1 MYTTRSE
8 QSRQHRL
15 DAKRRRRRRIRL
27 WIMLNTGIALA
38 IVLVGAYY
46 LHVVQPQEQ
55 QTAAIAS
62 AAEQSA
68 HLPESPE
75 PSDSPAAKDEPSATE
90 DENSQSGSDSV
101 NKQEVPEASQD
112 STEESPIQSKEQ
124 SGSSG
129 EHATGTKKVPT
140 TETDPVQNDAAKAQ
154 PDQLSADP
162 SADLQPATPA
172 GSSGQTVT
180 MNFGGDVMF
189 SGKVGELLAQKGYD
203 YPYEYVRKLFASD
216 DLSVVNLETPVTDS
230 ATTAADKTYAFKSSP
245 EALSHMAAAGI
256 DAVNLANNHILD
268 QGITGLQDTIRQL
281 DSSGIAYV
289 GAGNDSK
296 RAYEPVYF
304 QRKGIRIALL
314 GFSRVIPEA
323 GWNAGTNQPGV
334 ATAYDATAAEAAI
347 REAHSQADIVVVI
360 AHWGIERSDTTIAHQ
375 NDLAHR
381 FVDAGADLVIGGH
394 PHVLQG
400 LEQYKGKWIAYS
412 TGNFIFTHSLTEKTW
427 DTAVFQAKCTVRGDC
442 SMQVIPYTANL
453 GQPVPMAEEQGQAL
467 LRRLQTLSGTIQFDI
482 KGNAIS

>member
-27 WIMLNTGIALA
+27 WIRLNTGLALA

-46 LHVVQPQEQ
+46 LHVAQPKGQ
-55 QTAAIAS
+55 QSAAI
-62 AAEQSA
+62 
-68 HLPESPE
+68 
-75 PSDSPAAKDEPSATE
+75 SPAADQPASLASPGISDHTATE
-90 DENSQSGSDSV
+90 DRPSSDENTDNQSETNSADSS
-101 NKQEVPEASQD
+101 EASQD
-112 STEESPIQSKEQ
+112 STTDSTAKDSQPSESAEDDSAP
-124 SGSSG
+124 
-129 EHATGTKKVPT
+129 
-140 TETDPVQNDAAKAQ
+140 TETEPAQNPSSQAQ
-154 PDQLSADP
+154 PDQLSAEP

-172 GSSGQTVT
+172 APSGQTVT
-180 MNFGGDVMF
+180 MSFGGDVMF

-230 ATTAADKTYAFKSSP
+230 VTTAADKTYAFKSSP
-245 EALSHMAAAGI
+245 QALPHMAEAGI

-304 QRKGIRIALL
+304 QRKGIKIALL
-314 GFSRVIPEA
+314 GFSRVIPETS
-323 GWNAGTNQPGV
+323 WNAGANQPGV
-334 ATAYDATAAEAAI
+334 ATAYDASAAEAAI
-347 REAHSQADIVVVI
+347 QEAHRQADLVVVI
-360 AHWGIERSDTTIAHQ
+360 AHWGVERSDTTVAHQ

-427 DTAVFQAKCTVRGDC
+427 DTAVFQARCTVKGDC

-453 GQPVPMAEEQGQAL
+453 GQPVPMAEDQGQAL

>member
-8 QSRQHRL
+8 QSRQQRL
-15 DAKRRRRRRIRL
+15 DTKRRRRRRIRL
-27 WIMLNTGIALA
+27 WVMLNTVLALA

-55 QTAAIAS
+55 QTAADFP
-62 AAEQSA
+62 AAEQPVDWSGQLSDVSDQMAAAADSVKDTAAPSA
-68 HLPESPE
+68 NQSESSAADSVHADRESDQTLSPQGQPDKLSAE
-75 PSDSPAAKDEPSATE
+75 PSE
-90 DENSQSGSDSV
+90 G
-101 NKQEVPEASQD
+101 
-112 STEESPIQSKEQ
+112 
-124 SGSSG
+124 
-129 EHATGTKKVPT
+129 
-140 TETDPVQNDAAKAQ
+140 
-154 PDQLSADP
+154 
-162 SADLQPATPA
+162 LQPATDTA
-172 GSSGQTVT
+172 LSGQTIT

-203 YPYEYVRKLFASD
+203 YPYEYIHKLFTSD

-245 EALSHMAAAGI
+245 QALPHMAAAGI

-268 QGITGLQDTIRQL
+268 QGITGLQDTISQL
-281 DSSGIAYV
+281 DSSGISYV

-296 RAYEPVYF
+296 RAYQPVYF
-304 QRKGIRIALL
+304 QRKGIKIALL
-314 GFSRVIPEA
+314 GFSRVIPETS
-323 GWNAGTNQPGV
+323 WNAGTNQPGV
-334 ATAYDATAAEAAI
+334 ATAYDATAAETAI
-347 REAHSQADIVVVI
+347 REARSEADLVVVI
-360 AHWGIERSDTTIAHQ
+360 AHWGVERSDTTAAHQ

-412 TGNFIFTHSLTEKTW
+412 TGNFIFTRSLTEKTW
-427 DTAVFQAKCTVRGDC
+427 DTAVFQAKCTVKGDC
-442 SMQVIPYTANL
+442 SMQVIPYAANL
-453 GQPVPMAEEQGQAL
+453 GQPVPMPEQQAQAL
-467 LRRLQTLSGTIQFDI
+467 LRRLQTLSGTIRFDV